1 MHKFMAFLAFLFS
14 VILLSPISSAWAA
27 EYLYIGQPEVL
38 VHARDYTTIK
48 LDDPSGREMGISTSP
63 HGFVLHDNGEALKCN
78 VKGYLGTIYARIP
91 LDVYPS
97 DDFNGTEPLRREYVY
112 VVKAMLKH
120 QQDLIILTGHN
131 EFLDGSFT
139 SNQFGFSDC
148 PIYLGVDSN
157 SDGGFIFLCGGIHEK
172 TTVVI
177 RNEDGQ
183 LTPGEQ
189 EELSPYIADLLK
201 SQHERII

>member
-1 MHKFMAFLAFLFS
+1 M
-14 VILLSPISSAWAA
+14 
-27 EYLYIGQPEVL
+27 
-38 VHARDYTTIK
+38 
-48 LDDPSGREMGISTSP
+48 
-63 HGFVLHDNGEALKCN
+63 
-78 VKGYLGTIYARIP
+78 
-91 LDVYPS
+91 
-97 DDFNGTEPLRREYVY
+97 LR
-112 VVKAMLKH
+112 H

-177 RNEDGQ
+177 RNKDGQ